1 MQQTIHVTLPNF
13 DDTLFK
19 RQRRVLNMILSD
31 RCITQFMTTEMEDTL
46 LGIEAMCD
54 EIADQAHDEYGMNTL
69 YLSENGEE
77 LCEEAEHEKAQGC

>member
-1 MQQTIHVTLPNF
+1 MQQTIQVTLPNF

-19 RQRRVLNMILSD
+19 RQRRVLGQIIMD
-31 RCITQFMTTEMEDTL
+31 RRLTQFMSTEEWDTL

-54 EIADQAHDEYGMNTL
+54 EIADQAHDEYGMDTL
-69 YLSENGEE
+69 YLSEDGEE